1 MPAVFNDGAVM
12 PCVSIYMTKRIATI
26 QRKTKKT
33 EIDLTVNIDGEG
45 NSHIHTGVGFLD
57 HMLDILAKHALF
69 DLDIKAIGDR
79 IVDDHHTVED
89 VGICF
94 GQGIKG
100 ALGNKRGIRRF
111 SNSSVPMQ
119 EALANIAIDISGR
132 PALVFNVTFHTEKI
146 GNFDVELI
154 EEFLEA
160 FSTNA
165 GINLHANV
173 PYGTNAHHIAE
184 AIFKGLA
191 KALNDAVR
199 TDERV
204 KDVPSTKGV
213 L

>member
-1 MPAVFNDGAVM
+1 
-12 PCVSIYMTKRIATI
+12 MTKRTATI
-26 QRKTKKT
+26 CRKTRET
-33 EIDLTVNIDGEG
+33 QVELTLTIDGDG
-45 NSHIHTGVGFLD
+45 NSNISTGVGFLD
-57 HMLDILAKHALF
+57 HMLDILTKHGLF
-69 DLDIKAIGDR
+69 DLTIKASGDR

-94 GQGIKG
+94 GLGIKE

-111 SNSSVPMQ
+111 SSSSIPMQ

-165 GINLHANV
+165 GINLHVNV
-173 PYGTNAHHIAE
+173 PYGSNAHHIAE

-191 KALNDAVR
+191 KALEDAVQVDKR
-199 TDERV
+199 I
-204 KDVPSTKGV
+204 KDIPSTKGV